1 MALSFQN
8 SLFLL
13 GCALAAVVLL
23 HRPAEVESMQLEG
36 ANRSVDRQV
45 DEEDYAV
52 SPDLDAEGGVSF
64 SEMDADALADKL
76 EADDDD
82 SEFAATGDDEADLDE
97 EEEDGLQEGESE
109 ESSFLEGD
117 EDEEIEGEEIDLSQM
132 NEEDVS
138 AVMEMLSP
146 EEQAAF
152 QEMLNEHKSNNNR
165 EGEL

>member
-1 MALSFQN
+1 MFFLYFLQPFCFLNPDRTDKMALSFQN

-109 ESSFLEGD
+109 ESSFLEVR
-117 EDEEIEGEEIDLSQM
+117 EEEAFPLLFVI
-132 NEEDVS
+132 
-138 AVMEMLSP
+138 
-146 EEQAAF
+146 AA
-152 QEMLNEHKSNNNR
+152 
-165 EGEL
+165 